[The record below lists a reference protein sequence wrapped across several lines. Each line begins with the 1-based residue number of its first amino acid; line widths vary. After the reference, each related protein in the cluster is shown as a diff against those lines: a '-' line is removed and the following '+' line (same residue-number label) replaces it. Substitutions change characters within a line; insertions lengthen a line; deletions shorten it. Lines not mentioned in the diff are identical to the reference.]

1 MEMSIPEPPDI
12 HHLSKTEFVVEPGS
26 QVEHTR
32 VIQQALDQ
40 CAAQG
45 GGKVVLRPGVH
56 RSGTIHLRS
65 RVTLHLEKDAVLSGS
80 TDIADYARKDG
91 VAGARILNGVA
102 TALVFAEGV
111 SDIAITGEGTID
123 GNGRAFW
130 KKSENIPAWVE
141 ERKALGTWI
150 PAFECTS
157 APRPRALVMLVDCRN
172 VRMENVHV
180 QNSPSWAIHPLACT
194 DMVLRGI
201 TLRGAVD
208 GSNTD
213 GIDLDSCSNVLVED
227 CDIVTGDDAL
237 ALKNTNGWGL
247 KRPSRNI
254 TVRRCRLAST
264 THGFTIGTET
274 QEDFEDITLADTRIE
289 MSGEYRTF
297 TGLGL
302 CIVDGAAIRR
312 LRISNV
318 TVSDAIAPIQIRLGN
333 AGRGQASPAPGLLED
348 FTLENISIVR
358 AHGNSMIVGL
368 PGHPLRR
375 IALRNVKVEFTG
387 PVDPAQ
393 VMAEVPNLDGEFP
406 DSRVWRYLPAY
417 GFFCRDVDGLEMSN
431 VTVTAPAEE
440 KRPDF
445 LFKNIHALSR

>member
-1 MEMSIPEPPDI
+1 MCALDPTANDRRSRNEFIIEPEA
-12 HHLSKTEFVVEPGS
+12 KAG
-26 QVEHTR
+26 HTR
-32 VIQQALDQ
+32 VIQQALDD

-45 GGKVVLRPGVH
+45 GGTVILRPGVH

-65 RVTLHLEKDAVLSGS
+65 RVTLHLDKDAVLSGS

-91 VAGARILNGVA
+91 VPGARILNGVA
-102 TALVFAEGV
+102 TALVFAEGAE
-111 SDIAITGEGTID
+111 DIALTGEGTID

-130 KKSENIPAWVE
+130 KKPESVPAWVE
-141 ERKALGTWI
+141 ERKAVGTWI
-150 PAFECTS
+150 PAFECAS
-157 APRPRALVMLVDCRN
+157 LPRPRALVMLVDCRN
-172 VRMENVHV
+172 VRMENIQVL
-180 QNSPSWAIHPLACT
+180 NSPSWAIHPLACT
-194 DMVLRGI
+194 DLVIRGV
-201 TLRGAVD
+201 TVRGGVD

-213 GIDLDSCSNVLVED
+213 GIDLDACSNVLMED

-274 QEDFEDITLADTRIE
+274 EDDFEDITFTDSRIE
-289 MSGEYRTF
+289 KSGDHRTL

-302 CIVDGAAIRR
+302 SIVDGAAIRR

-318 TVSDAIAPIQIRLGN
+318 TISDAIAPIQIRLGN
-333 AGRGQASPAPGLLED
+333 AGRGQATKSPGLLED
-348 FTLENISIVR
+348 FTLENISVVR
-358 AHGNSMIVGL
+358 AYGNSMIVGL

-387 PVDPAQ
+387 PVDPAR
-393 VMAEVPNLDGEFP
+393 VMAAVPNLDGEFP
-406 DSRVWRYLPAY
+406 ASDVWRFLPAH
-417 GFFCRDVDGLEMSN
+417 GFFCRDVDGLVMSN
-431 VTVTAPAEE
+431 VTVTAPAGE

-445 LFKNIHALSR
+445 LFENVQSLSR